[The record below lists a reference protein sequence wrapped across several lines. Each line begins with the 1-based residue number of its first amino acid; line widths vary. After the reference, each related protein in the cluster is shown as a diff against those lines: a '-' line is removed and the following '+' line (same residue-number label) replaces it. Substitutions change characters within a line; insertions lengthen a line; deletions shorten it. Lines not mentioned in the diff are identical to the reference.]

1 MTNFEN
7 GTVLYRYTVKNGKFF
22 VHEGVVNDTG
32 FRKLVNF
39 KDRSPT
45 LRCPRIDEV
54 GKIKT
59 VGQSLWMTERDDAKA
74 RKMFIAYES
83 KKITELNKQID
94 KKVDTIAIL
103 MSMDTKTLEDAE
115 V

>member
-1 MTNFEN
+1 MEH
-7 GTVLYRYTVKNGKFF
+7 GKILYRYTVKNGKFF

-45 LRCPRIDEV
+45 LRCPRLDEI

-59 VGQSLWMTERDDAKA
+59 VGQSLWLTERDDAKA
-74 RKMFIAYES
+74 RKMFINYEINKIVEMEMQIKR
-83 KKITELNKQID
+83 KKDNIRMLREG
-94 KKVDTIAIL
+94 
-103 MSMDTKTLEDAE
+103 MDD
-115 V
+115 